1 VVNIVGARAPLHITA
16 VGKLFLLEDGTDAVR
31 DYAARGRLVGHT
43 RNTLTALPAL
53 EKELER
59 VRKLGYALDNEEAE
73 IGVKCIGAGIRDDTG
88 ALVAGLSISA
98 PAERLKPQW
107 AALVKDTADRIS
119 RSIGYRGQLAA

>member
-1 VVNIVGARAPLHITA
+1 
-16 VGKLFLLEDGTDAVR
+16 VR
-31 DYAARGRLVGHT
+31 EYAARGKLVAHT
-43 RNTLTALPAL
+43 RNTITTLAAL

-59 VRKLGYALDNEEAE
+59 VRKAGYALDSEEAE

-88 ALVAGLSISA
+88 ALVAGLSIST